1 MKKDE
6 IRERIVRGIQATADK
21 LKETAKV
28 SQLKA
33 KVFSLRRKM
42 NSDFTELGER
52 LYTLVKTGK
61 MEKPDDV
68 YIGNLLDSLESL
80 ESEINQLEEEII
92 KVKAEEVLES
102 EEEGEK
108 EE

>member
-6 IRERIVRGIQATADK
+6 IKEKILKGLQITADK

-33 KVFSLRRKM
+33 KIFSLRKKM

-52 LYTLVKTGK
+52 IYSLVKSGK
-61 MEKPDDV
+61 MEKPDDNFV
-68 YIGNLLDSLESL
+68 RDLIDSISSIE
-80 ESEINQLEEEII
+80 EEINQLEEEII
-92 KVKAEEVLES
+92 KVKAEQAL
-102 EEEGEK
+102 EEEGEG
-108 EE
+108 EEK